1 MINKLSSPTGVRIYS
16 KYFLS
21 YTGNGRYSL
30 IVCVEGKDGSQLVAP
45 TTRPL
50 YIPGGYVEKV
60 GIRAITGTHPPH
72 RRRAAGRRSTKAMQI
87 TFSLIIFLH
96 LFSMLQS
103 SFIQL
108 NNGSYEHIVIAI
120 NPGLQENDLLIEKI
134 KQMVKE
140 ASAYLFQAT
149 ENRLSIKNVKIL
161 IPLTWTLKNS
171 YEASTKESYE
181 KADIII
187 SSPIWKF
194 GDSLY
199 TNQYRGCGEQGEYIH
214 LTPDYLLNANLSSV
228 YGSPGRTFVHEW
240 AHLRWGV
247 FDEYSTDIPY
257 YISGELKVEAT
268 RCSANLKGS
277 NIMQEC
283 DEDGCS
289 VRNCKVDAET
299 GLYEQGCLF
308 LPEKVQNVQESIMY
322 SAAIPSIISFCNDSN
337 HVIEAPSLQNRM
349 CNCRS
354 TWDVIM
360 NSTDIISTP
369 PRSDTDLPVPT
380 FTLMQSRRRVITL
393 AFDISGSM
401 GPSGRFSRLL
411 QGAEFFLT
419 QIVETGTYVG
429 IVEFYTFAFTNSE
442 LIQINDE
449 KDRAKLISL
458 LPPKVANYGADIC
471 KGILESLK
479 VNKKLD
485 GSTAGTEI
493 LLASDGDIDLAACTG
508 DILASGAVFH
518 IIALGSETSKK
529 LEDIALMT
537 GGQKHFVKDASKTH
551 DIFYAFSALSSQN
564 GNVTQQS
571 IMLESRSS
579 TLEPEGCLNG
589 TVFIDSTVGTS
600 TFFLVTWQVAVP
612 NIRLKDPKGTSYHD
626 AQFTNSRISN
636 SSELQILLKAE
647 TGAWNYTLCNNRET
661 NQVVGMTATSRAA
674 AENVPPITVKVHMNK
689 DTNDYP
695 DPLIIYASV
704 HQGLLTLI
712 NLQVTAIVEAESGN
726 PMALELLDNGAG
738 ADVFKNDGVYSRFF
752 TSFSQNGR
760 YNLKVHVES
769 KETEAT
775 LVLPRNHALYIPGY
789 TENGG
794 ESMNPSRSAVTE
806 DDLHITVGHIGR
818 TASGGFFL
826 VNKMPTSPR
835 PIIHKPCKI
844 IDLEASAQGNSVI
857 LSWTASGEDMDQG
870 RASRYDLRVST
881 KLRDLRDNFKNSSV
895 VDISSIAPQLFGSRE
910 KFTFEPGIMIEEN
923 ETVLYFALT
932 AINKDNQESDISN
945 IAHTKVL
952 TNITPESSTVLF
964 GTTRPGTSVPPPQTI
979 TTENSARTPTSD
991 KLRSTE
997 TITTDI
1003 YSTIQTT
1010 EEDPSSSIH
1019 SSRVIPTD
1027 YTNPTVSSTDTPDA
1041 DTPDNTVPNYTG
1053 SFQTLI
1059 SISSPPNDNLTL
1071 TETNLPPIGSL
1082 ITPTTGIYQPTHSTE
1097 SDVKTLIS
1105 IYSTIIP
1112 TDDTLSVFSNSV
1124 PSKSVIPSS
1133 DDTLPPTTS
1142 DSISPTTSLMPT
1154 DNSDTTISSTLS
1166 TLIGTVPPTLFT
1178 EPPNEYTSTT
1188 TDTSLTPMDFT
1199 FGSTI
1204 PQISDTVTVTSRL
1217 ISNNTSSIPT
1227 SVTKMSSSASNINVT
1242 VVVVVVCVAAI
1253 LICII
1258 ICVTIYCVKKST
1270 SGSFTSI
1277 LA

>member
-1 MINKLSSPTGVRIYS
+1 
-16 KYFLS
+16 
-21 YTGNGRYSL
+21 
-30 IVCVEGKDGSQLVAP
+30 
-45 TTRPL
+45 
-50 YIPGGYVEKV
+50 
-60 GIRAITGTHPPH
+60 
-72 RRRAAGRRSTKAMQI
+72 MQI
-87 TFSLIIFLH
+87 TFSFIVFLH

-108 NNGSYEHIVIAI
+108 NNGSYEDIVFAI

-161 IPLTWTLKNS
+161 IPLTWTLKTS

-187 SSPIWKF
+187 SSPILKF
-194 GDSLY
+194 GDSPY
-199 TNQYRGCGEQGEYIH
+199 TAQYRGCGEQGEYIH

-247 FDEYSTDIPY
+247 FDEYSTEVPY
-257 YISGELKVEAT
+257 YISKELKVEAT

-277 NIMQEC
+277 NIIQEC
-283 DEDGCS
+283 DEDVCS

-308 LPEKVQNVQESIMY
+308 LPERVQNVQESIMY
-322 SAAIPSIISFCNDSN
+322 SAVIPSIISFCNDSN

-349 CNCRS
+349 CNCHS
-354 TWDVIM
+354 TWDIIM
-360 NSTDIISTP
+360 TSTDIISTP
-369 PRSDTDLPVPT
+369 PRSDTDLPLPT

-393 AFDISGSM
+393 AIDISASM

-419 QIVETGTYVG
+419 QIVETGAYVG
-429 IVEFYTFAFTNSE
+429 IVEFYTFTFTNSE
-442 LIQINDE
+442 LIQINNE
-449 KDRAKLISL
+449 KDRATLISL
-458 LPPKVANYGADIC
+458 LPPKVANDGADIC
-471 KGILESLK
+471 KGILESFK

-508 DILASGAVFH
+508 DILASGAVIH
-518 IIALGSETSKK
+518 TIALGFQTSKE

-571 IMLESRSS
+571 IMLESKSAN
-579 TLEPEGCLNG
+579 LEPEGCLNG
-589 TVFIDSTVGTS
+589 TVFIDRTVGTS
-600 TFFLVTWQVAVP
+600 TFFLVNWQFAVP
-612 NIRLKDPKGTSYHD
+612 NIRLKDPKGTNYHE
-626 AQFTNSRISN
+626 AQFNNNTNSN

-647 TGAWNYTLCNNRET
+647 TGAWNYALCNNLKT
-661 NQVVGMTATSRAA
+661 KQLVGITATSKAA

-695 DPLIIYASV
+695 DPMIIYASV
-704 HQGLLTLI
+704 HQGLLTLT
-712 NLQVTAIVEAESGN
+712 NLRVTAIVEAESGN
-726 PMALELLDNGAG
+726 PTALELLDNGAG
-738 ADVFKNDGVYSRFF
+738 ADVFKNDGVYSRYF

-769 KETEAT
+769 KETETT
-775 LVLPRNHALYIPGY
+775 LVLPTNHALYIPGY
-789 TENGG
+789 IENGG
-794 ESMNPSRSAVTE
+794 ESMNPSRSALTE
-806 DDLHITVGHIGR
+806 DDLRITVGRIGR
-818 TASGGFFL
+818 TASGGSFL
-826 VNKMPTSPR
+826 VNNMSTSPL

-844 IDLEASAQGNSVI
+844 IDLEASAQGNSVF
-857 LSWTASGEDMDQG
+857 LFWTASGEDLDQG
-870 RASRYDLRVST
+870 KALRYDLRVST
-881 KLRDLRDNFKNSSV
+881 KLRDLRDNFKSSSA
-895 VDISSIAPQLFGSRE
+895 VDISSITPQLFGSRE
-910 KFTFEPGIMIEEN
+910 KFTFEPGIMIGEN

-945 IAHTKVL
+945 IAQTKFL
-952 TNITPESSTVLF
+952 TNITSESSTVLF
-964 GTTRPGTSVPPPQTI
+964 ETTHTGTSLPPPQT
-979 TTENSARTPTSD
+979 TTENSASTPTSD

-997 TITTDI
+997 TITTDV
-1003 YSTIQTT
+1003 YFTIQPTRVET
-1010 EEDPSSSIH
+1010 SSSLR
-1019 SSRVIPTD
+1019 SSRIIPTD
-1027 YTNPTVSSTDTPDA
+1027 YSNPTVSSTDTPDV
-1041 DTPDNTVPNYTG
+1041 DTPNGTVPNYTG
-1053 SFQTLI
+1053 SFQTLV
-1059 SISSPPNDNLTL
+1059 SISSSPNDNLTL
-1071 TETNLPPIGSL
+1071 TETNLPPIGST

-1097 SDVKTLIS
+1097 SDVKTLTS
-1105 IYSTIIP
+1105 EYSTMLP
-1112 TDDTLSVFSNSV
+1112 TDETLSVLSKSV
-1124 PSKSVIPSS
+1124 PSVTVKPSS

-1142 DSISPTTSLMPT
+1142 ESISPTTSLMAT
-1154 DNSDTTISSTLS
+1154 DNTDATISSTLS

-1178 EPPNEYTSTT
+1178 EPPNKNTGTT
-1188 TDTSLTPMDFT
+1188 TDTSLPLTDFT
-1199 FGSTI
+1199 AGSTT
-1204 PQISDTVTVTSRL
+1204 PKISDTVTVTSKL
-1217 ISNNTSSIPT
+1217 TSNNTSSISPP
-1227 SVTKMSSSASNINVT
+1227 VTNTGSSASNINVT
-1242 VVVVVVCVAAI
+1242 IVVVVVCVAA
-1253 LICII
+1253 LVICII
-1258 ICVTIYCVKKST
+1258 ICVSIYCVKKST
-1270 SGSFTSI
+1270 SASFTST